1 MNGKRWLIAAVTIC
15 AVLPLLAIAA
25 VALGI
30 CTAATAVNAA
40 GLLGL
45 GLGMAYGLLD
55 EELTVS
61 KALSNGAGSVETD
74 GIDLGHGT
82 NSAVVLSDFELE
94 IVAPLLSTTLLP
106 NGETMKYHIEHD
118 DDPAFGTVATVI
130 AEALVQTGAGGAGAA
145 AATARARL
153 PSTCK
158 RYIRMKVTKTGT
170 GNASTVSGIL
180 RLVF

>member
-1 MNGKRWLIAAVTIC
+1 MNGKRWLIAAITC
-15 AVLPLLAIAA
+15 AVLPLLGIAA
-25 VALGI
+25 VSLGI
-30 CTAATAVNAA
+30 CTAATAAYS
-40 GLLGL
+40 LGFL
-45 GLGMAYGLLD
+45 AVGTVYGLKD
-55 EELTVS
+55 ELLTVS

-82 NSAVVLSDFELE
+82 NESVTLSDFELE
-94 IVAPLLSTTLLP
+94 IVAPALTTTLLP
-106 NGETMKYHIEHD
+106 NSETMKYIIEHD

-130 AEALVQTGAGGAGAA
+130 DNALVQTGADGAGAA
-145 AATARARL
+145 AATGRARL